1 MLYIASP
8 WLHYFI
14 AGSLY
19 LLFTFTYFIQSF
31 TTLHSGNYQFIL
43 CIYKFASVFF
53 FLSFFL
59 FYGHLCG
66 IWKFP
71 GQWWNLSCSF
81 GLCHSHGNTGSTSDP
96 SHISDLHYRLQQC
109 QILNPLR
116 KVREL
121 ICILTEESMGSLTH
135 WDTMGTPEI

>member
-43 CIYKFASVFF
+43 CICKFASVFF
-53 FLSFFL
+53 FFFLSFFCFL
-59 FYGHLCG
+59 DSTYKQNH
-66 IWKFP
+66 IV
-71 GQWWNLSCSF
+71 LSS
-81 GLCHSHGNTGSTSDP
+81 
-96 SHISDLHYRLQQC
+96 SDLF
-109 QILNPLR
+109 N
-116 KVREL
+116 
-121 ICILTEESMGSLTH
+121 LTENTLGPSKLLQLARFHSFFFLTLSSISLYLYIYIK
-135 WDTMGTPEI
+135 TMKYCVYIYIYIKHIYI